1 MPEPTRLAIVT
12 ASEAEAACVRRRL
25 EVRGK
30 LVQPPGTLW
39 YGRLQAQEVVLL
51 RCGMGPER
59 AVAGLRWLC
68 RCSRLRGVINVGF
81 AGGLQRQL
89 ATGDAVLV
97 THIGMTQGTLRRHAP
112 DMTPDRALA
121 ALAAAAAG
129 RAGLGRHRGLL
140 LSSADLVPWAAD
152 KQGLGEQSGALAID
166 MESYSLACAAAA
178 YLLPFAS
185 LRTIFDTCH
194 DDLYVP
200 VDVCTTLDGR
210 LRRGRLLGHA
220 VRHPQT
226 LLGLP
231 RLWYNAHRAAKQL
244 GTWLD
249 HFFAILEQRAACV
262 CLCHDSPLAITRE
275 AEAEPEEQEL

>member
-1 MPEPTRLAIVT
+1 MPEPTRLAIIT

-25 EVRGK
+25 KVRGK
-30 LVQPPGTLW
+30 SVQPPGTLW
-39 YGRLQAQEVVLL
+39 YGRLQVQEVVLL

-68 RCSRLRGVINVGF
+68 RRSRLQAVVSVGF
-81 AGGLQRQL
+81 AGGLQGQL

-97 THIGMTQGTLRRHAP
+97 THLGTMAGAVRRHAP
-112 DMTPDRALA
+112 AMTPDRTLA
-121 ALAAAAAG
+121 DLAAAAAT

-152 KQGLGEQSGALAID
+152 KQMLGKQSGALAID
-166 MESYSLACAAAA
+166 MESYSLARAAAA
-178 YLLPFAS
+178 YRLPFAS

-210 LRRGRLLGHA
+210 IRLGRLLGHA
-220 VRHPQT
+220 VRQPHT

-262 CLCHDSPLAITRE
+262 CPCHASPLAITRE